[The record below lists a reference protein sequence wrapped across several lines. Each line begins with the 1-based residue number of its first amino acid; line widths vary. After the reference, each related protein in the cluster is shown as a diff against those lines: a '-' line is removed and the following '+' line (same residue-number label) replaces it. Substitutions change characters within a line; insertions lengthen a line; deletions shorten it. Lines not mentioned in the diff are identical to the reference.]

1 MIGLKSGQNGW
12 LYLPDL
18 FDKKFMNLFPLVL
31 KLQGYSFKN
40 AEEYLSNIQKYSIGK
55 FDQWHYEMR
64 WGKFEFHYHNNIAY
78 RDFITNQAKKRPT
91 AWDEIPILKK
101 NWLQQSI
108 KEVITPGLRDGDIYL
123 SNTSGSSGHPF
134 FFAKDKFCHA
144 MTWALIIDRYRWHG
158 VEYGNSLQARFY
170 GVSLDVHKNLSER
183 LKDFVFARNRFNV
196 FDLSDIAL
204 DGFIDKF
211 SATKFDYI
219 NGYTSVLV
227 VFAKYLISKKLI
239 LKAICPTL
247 KVAITT
253 SEVLDDSD
261 RAILNKGFGVPVVNE
276 YGASELDIIAFEDQ
290 DQDWIISNENIFIE
304 IVDDNGKPSPDGET
318 GRIIVTSLHNRAMP
332 FIRYEIGDIGSI
344 STRRKGKYQILES
357 LQGRTNDVIVLPG
370 GKRAPGLTFYYISKK
385 LLEDG
390 GFIKEFIIK
399 QKSIDHFHF
408 EYVASSDLTDRTVD
422 QIKKA
427 MTDYLEAG
435 LKVTFS
441 RFDHL
446 ERNKAGKLMHFQKEF

>member
-1 MIGLKSGQNGW
+1 
-12 LYLPDL
+12 
-18 FDKKFMNLFPLVL
+18 MNLFSVVL
-31 KLQGYSFKN
+31 KAQRYPLKKAS
-40 AEEYLSNIQKYSIGK
+40 EYLQNIHQLSISE
-55 FDQWHYEMR
+55 FDNYCDTKR
-64 WGKFEFHYHNNIAY
+64 WEKFEVHFKNNIAY
-78 RDFITNQAKKRPT
+78 RDFVISQAKKKPAT
-91 AWDEIPILKK
+91 WEAIPIVTKH
-101 NWLQQSI
+101 WLQKPI
-108 KEVITPGLRDGDIYL
+108 KEIITPGFRSGDLYI

-134 FFAKDKFCHA
+134 FFAKDKFCHSI
-144 MTWALIIDRYRWHG
+144 TWALNIDRYRWHG
-158 VEYGNSLQARFY
+158 IEYGNSLQGRFY
-170 GVSLDVHKNLSER
+170 GVSLDVHQNLSER
-183 LKDFVFARNRFNV
+183 LKDFVSARNRFNV

-204 DGFIDKF
+204 SGFTDKF

-227 VFAKYLISKKLI
+227 VFAKFLISKKLI
-239 LKAICPTL
+239 LKTICPTL

-253 SEVLDDSD
+253 SEVLDDSN
-261 RAILNKGFGVPVVNE
+261 RTILYRGFGVPVVNE
-276 YGASELDIIAFEDQ
+276 YGASELDIIAFEDRN
-290 DQDWIISNENIFIE
+290 QDWIISNENIFIE
-304 IVDDNGKPSPDGET
+304 IVDDSGKAVPEGET

-344 STRRKGKYQILES
+344 STRRKGRYQILES

-385 LLEDG
+385 LLEEG

-427 MTDYLEAG
+427 MTDYLEPG
-435 LKVTFS
+435 LKVSFS

-446 ERNKAGKLMHFQKEF
+446 ERNKAGKLMHFQREFQP

>member
-1 MIGLKSGQNGW
+1 
-12 LYLPDL
+12 
-18 FDKKFMNLFPLVL
+18 MNFFPLVL
-31 KLQGYSFKN
+31 KLQGYSFKK
-40 AEEYLSNIQKYSIGK
+40 AERYLSGIQKYKLDK
-55 FDQWHYEMR
+55 FDQWHDEMR
-64 WGKFEFHYHNNIAY
+64 WKKFEYHYDNNIAY
-78 RDFITNQAKKRPT
+78 RDFVTNQAKKRPT
-91 AWDEIPILKK
+91 AWDEIPILTKK
-101 NWLQQSI
+101 WLQQTL
-108 KEVITPGLRDGDIYL
+108 KEIMTSGLRTRDLYL

-170 GVSLDVHKNLSER
+170 GVSLDINQNLSER
-183 LKDFVFARNRFNV
+183 LKDFISARNRFKV

-204 DGFIDKF
+204 NGFIDKF
-211 SATKFDYI
+211 SALKFDYI

-261 RAILNKGFGVPVVNE
+261 RDILNKGFGVPVVNE

-304 IVDDNGKPSPDGET
+304 IVDDNGKPLPDGET

-344 STRRKGKYQILES
+344 SKRRKGRYQILES
-357 LQGRTNDVIVLPG
+357 LQGRTNDVIALRG

-385 LLEDG
+385 LLEEG
-390 GFIKEFIIK
+390 GIIKEFIIK

-408 EYVASSDLTDRTVD
+408 EYVAASDLSEKTVD
-422 QIKKA
+422 QIKRA
-427 MTDYLEAG
+427 MADYLQPG
-435 LKVTFS
+435 LKVSFS

-446 ERNKAGKLMHFQKEF
+446 ERNKAGKLMHFQREF